1 MGRDRGSARV
11 VQAEAAASL
20 GEFSHPSL
28 KCQRLLLIQH
38 FFANIK
44 LPVSFFFSL
53 FPCAESLL
61 LCLVRCCQPS
71 LRDRRN
77 ARTSRPTACLQDRRW
92 RAVVGGVFHVSGY
105 LSVDAQSACA
115 FDPRSQLRL
124 HRPLLH
130 PHEACPNSPASH
142 FACLLV

>member
-1 MGRDRGSARV
+1 MQSGIGARERV
-11 VQAEAAASL
+11 WAGTEAAHVSCKPRQPPPL
-20 GEFSHPSL
+20 VNLSHPSL

-124 HRPLLH
+124 HRP
-130 PHEACPNSPASH
+130 PA
-142 FACLLV
+142 